1 MWGMTNV
8 NRVYPCLSC
17 LKYNEVHKGPSAGT
31 WACDFT
37 DCHMPIT
44 FIPYPFITLS
54 LLTVIGKGHLIKMC
68 FVCLLSLLSCCNDIA
83 FPSQQ
88 AQTLRPRTMMEKL
101 LYNGPVPMA
110 TGRSLSCY
118 LNMVSNII
126 SEVLGIYVKCQDDM
140 WASV

>member
-17 LKYNEVHKGPSAGT
+17 LEYNEVHKGPSAGT

-88 AQTLRPRTMMEKL
+88 AQTLRPRAMMEEL
-101 LYNGPVPMA
+101 LYYGPVSRA
-110 TGRSLSCY
+110 TGRLLSCY

-126 SEVLGIYVKCQDDM
+126 SGVIGIFQMSSTYAK
-140 WASV
+140 

>member
-17 LKYNEVHKGPSAGT
+17 LKCNEVHKGPSAGT

-54 LLTVIGKGHLIKMC
+54 LLTVIGKVYLIKMC
-68 FVCLLSLLSCCNDIA
+68 FVCLLSLLFCCNDVA

-88 AQTLRPRTMMEKL
+88 VHTLRPRATVGEL
-101 LYNGPVPMA
+101 LYIGPVSMT

-126 SEVLGIYVKCQDDM
+126 SGVIGIFQMSSIYAQ
-140 WASV
+140 